1 MQSLTAPFLSVVN
14 LNSIVAVEKNKGSPI
29 DRLMIAEHS
38 FFAAYFSS
46 RYLDLVSSVSC
57 SWLPRKRCVIVS
69 VVDWV
74 RRSSKKSC
82 EVMIDHSLMIFNL
95 SGLELFSNFSRTAK
109 TNCDIQK
116 AFHWLFSFTFS
127 NYGIIMI
134 VVLSTCILILLVLS
148 FCYCTTMKQSY
159 CRFPSTTFNLSSK
172 SCRSKLSCV

>member
-38 FFAAYFSS
+38 FFAAFFSS

-69 VVDWV
+69 VVDWI

-95 SGLELFSNFSRTAK
+95 SGLELFSNFSR
-109 TNCDIQK
+109 IERQK
-116 AFHWLFSFTFS
+116 LIVTSKKPFTGYFHSHFL
-127 NYGIIMI
+127 IMELYLQ
-134 VVLSTCILILLVLS
+134 VYYLVLQ
-148 FCYCTTMKQSY
+148 CYHSATVQQ
-159 CRFPSTTFNLSSK
+159 
-172 SCRSKLSCV
+172 

>member
-38 FFAAYFSS
+38 FFAAFFSS

-69 VVDWV
+69 VVDWI

-127 NYGIIMI
+127 NYGII
-134 VVLSTCILILLVLS
+134 LTSILPGTTVLS

-172 SCRSKLSCV
+172 SCRSKLSCVLARY

>member
-38 FFAAYFSS
+38 FFAAFFSS

-69 VVDWV
+69 VVDWI

-127 NYGIIMI
+127 NYGIMI
-134 VVLSTCILILLVLS
+134 VVCCAKYLYTYTTSAIILLL
-148 FCYCTTMKQSY
+148 YNNETELLP
-159 CRFPSTTFNLSSK
+159 FPIDHFQP
-172 SCRSKLSCV
+172 VVEIM